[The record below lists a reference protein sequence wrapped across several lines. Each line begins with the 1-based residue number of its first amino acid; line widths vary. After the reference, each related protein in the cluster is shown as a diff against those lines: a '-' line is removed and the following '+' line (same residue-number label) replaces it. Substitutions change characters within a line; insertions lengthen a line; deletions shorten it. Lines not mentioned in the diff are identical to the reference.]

1 MLRGLFW
8 VGSFQSWGPFI
19 PREVQTLWGNFEVL
33 DSCSSF
39 LLHFGMFSILC
50 WFAVP
55 KIQSIWKEIEDNY
68 IYVKNAMMFMIRL
81 KASSLLDLLHTLL
94 LLKTLEV
101 FLWTL
106 LFKAILLCKCNK
118 HYEEE
123 KVSVSP
129 LTECLF
135 SLKNKKNY
143 LSQELINNSIN

>member
-8 VGSFQSWGPFI
+8 VGSFQSWGPSI

-68 IYVKNAMMFMIRL
+68 IYVKNAMMFTIRL

-94 LLKTLEV
+94 SLSVSLLAELFLCNWLEV
-101 FLWTL
+101 YLGTKVHW
-106 LFKAILLCKCNK
+106 
-118 HYEEE
+118 
-123 KVSVSP
+123 VSVI
-129 LTECLF
+129 
-135 SLKNKKNY
+135 N
-143 LSQELINNSIN
+143 LS